1 MDTLKE
7 LQARYLVITPTIAL
21 EEQTMDTLKELQAR
35 YLVITPTIARAEPEG
50 AA

>member
-1 MDTLKE
+1 MSAEAKDFISKLLVQNPK
-7 LQARYLVITPTIAL
+7 ARLNG
-21 EEQTMDTLKELQAR
+21 KQAR